1 MKNKDIFKEVAKQFN
16 TTPDEVKNEIQQAID
31 EAFNNPDP
39 EIRRFWDNI
48 PRKGDRP
55 TAEEVIEY
63 MSYKIMKRHNMS

>member
-1 MKNKDIFKEVAKQFN
+1 MKHKDIFKEVAKQFN

-48 PRKGDRP
+48 PRKSDRP

-63 MSYKIMKRHNMS
+63 MSYEIMKRRNMS